1 MKPLPISGQAPPP
14 QTGRRAGGL
23 LALSFPWLVFVFV
36 TGVIAWDWM
45 ATRDAVDVTGAVGN
59 VPTAVEDEGP
69 VAHDVVCGMDVRK
82 HTAYRVTV
90 SDANYYFCSQFCR
103 DEVASDPG
111 RWISAGLS
119 SRHEKGSHV
128 MRGIPSWM
136 YQVGIGLVLLVS
148 FGLFEL
154 MSWVRLRRGEED
166 SAMDARWDLTRASW
180 VQRLL
185 KGPMLRF
192 AIQAFLVFMFVGTIA
207 AGLFGNQNPALNIAP
222 LLTWTIWW
230 AGLMFLILYFGKLWC
245 SVCPWDAMATWLE
258 RLKFWGKREDGL
270 GLGLRWP
277 RKLKNI
283 WPAVVLF
290 VLLTWVELGMGV
302 TNVPRVTAYLAL
314 AMLGMAVASA
324 LIFDRKAFC
333 RYGCLVGRV
342 SGLYA
347 LFSPVELRST
357 DPATCAGC
365 KTMDC
370 YKGNAKGDGCPTFE
384 FPRTMSRNTYC
395 ILCTDCIKTCPHDNI
410 AIRARPWG
418 ADLVQGG
425 KARADEAIL
434 ALILLSMT
442 GFHGLTMTPRW
453 AEWSGQFEAAL
464 GLGHVPS
471 FTILMTAI
479 LVVPIAVYW
488 ALAKLAALAG
498 GLPTRTVFL
507 HYAYSL
513 LPIALFYH
521 LAHNAEHFLMEGPKI
536 VALASDPFG
545 WGWNLFGTAGMTM
558 PPLVTL
564 EGLWILQVF
573 FVLIGH
579 LYGLWIA
586 EKTSRRL
593 ISSRWRSFVA
603 QLPMLA
609 AMILSSVIS
618 LWLLSQPMEIRI
630 SAM

>member
-1 MKPLPISGQAPPP
+1 MKRLPLSNPAPPP
-14 QTGRRAGGL
+14 RVGSRFALGL
-23 LALSFPWLVFVFV
+23 PWLVLLFVIS
-36 TGVIAWDWM
+36 VIAWDWV
-45 ATRDAVDVTGAVGN
+45 TQREAVDLTGAIAGE
-59 VPTAVEDEGP
+59 VPAEVKTKGG

-90 SDANYYFCSQFCR
+90 SQASFYFCSEFCR
-103 DEVASDPG
+103 DEVANDPA
-111 RWISAGLS
+111 RWISSDLS

-128 MRGIPSWM
+128 MRGIPPWM
-136 YQVGIGLVLLVS
+136 YQAGIGLVLLVS

-154 MSWVRLRRGEED
+154 MSFFRMRRGD
-166 SAMDARWDLTRASW
+166 APSAMDARVDLIRGSRIRT
-180 VQRLL
+180 LL
-185 KGPMLRF
+185 KWNPLRF
-192 AIQAFLVFMFVGTIA
+192 MIQAFLAVMFVLIIG
-207 AGLFGNQNPALNIAP
+207 AGLFGSQNPALNIAP

-230 AGLMFLILYFGKLWC
+230 AGLVFLILYFGKLWC
-245 SVCPWDAMATWLE
+245 AVCPWDALATWLE
-258 RLKFWGKREDGL
+258 RLKLWGKRKSGL

-290 VLLTWVELGMGV
+290 VLLTWVELGTGV
-302 TNVPRVTAYLAL
+302 TNVPRITAYLAL
-314 AMLGMAVASA
+314 GMLGMAVVSA
-324 LIFDRKAFC
+324 LLFDRKAFC

-347 LFSPVELRST
+347 LFSPIELRKS
-357 DPATCAGC
+357 DESTCASC

-370 YKGNAKGDGCPTFE
+370 YRGNEAGDGCPTFE

-395 ILCTDCIKTCPHDNI
+395 ILCTDCVKTCPHDNI
-410 AIRARPWG
+410 GIRLRPWA

-425 KARADEAIL
+425 KARADEAML
-434 ALILLSMT
+434 ALVLLSMT

-453 AEWSGQFEAAL
+453 AEWKAQFGAAL
-464 GLGHVPS
+464 ELGEFAS
-471 FTILMTAI
+471 FSILMSAI
-479 LVVPIAVYW
+479 LVIPIAAYW
-488 ALAKLAALAG
+488 VLARVAALAG
-498 GLPTRTVFL
+498 GIPTRKVFL

-521 LAHNAEHFLMEGPKI
+521 LAHNAEHFLMEGPKV
-536 VALASDPFG
+536 VALASDPMG
-545 WGWNLFGTAGMTM
+545 WGWNLFGTAGMTL

-573 FVLIGH
+573 FVVVGH

-618 LWLLSQPMEIRI
+618 LWLLSQPMEMRI